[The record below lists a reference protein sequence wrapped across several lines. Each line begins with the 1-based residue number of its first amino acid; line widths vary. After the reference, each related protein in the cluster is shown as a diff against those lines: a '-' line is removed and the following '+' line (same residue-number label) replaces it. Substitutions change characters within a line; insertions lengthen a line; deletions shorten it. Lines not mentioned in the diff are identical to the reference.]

1 MEWATTN
8 GIIRTVIQARGAA
21 MKSQLQITFRNM
33 KPSTE
38 VEDWIH
44 AEADKLDTF
53 YSQVMGCRVAV
64 EVPHRHHR
72 KGSSYHIRIDLT
84 VPGGEIVVKR
94 EPSLNARARHLGER
108 ESKKQAEVKATHK
121 QLRQAINDAF
131 KAAGRRLQDYAR
143 RQRGDIKSP
152 SLLPEGRVSKIL
164 PQESYGFLTS
174 DDGREIYFHK
184 NSVLGRAFPRLK
196 VGTAVKF
203 VEEPGEKGPQASTVR
218 IVSKQRIRE
227 AAKGTAA

>member
-1 MEWATTN
+1 
-8 GIIRTVIQARGAA
+8 
-21 MKSQLQITFRNM
+21 MKSELQITYRNM
-33 KPSTE
+33 KPSAE
-38 VEDWIH
+38 IEKWIH
-44 AEADKLDTF
+44 AEAAKLDTL
-53 YSQVMGCRVAV
+53 YSRVMGCRVSV

-72 KGSSYHIRIDLT
+72 KGSPYHIRIDLT

-108 ESKKQAEVKATHK
+108 ESKKQSEVKVPHK
-121 QLRQAINDAF
+121 ELRQAINDAF

-152 SLLPEGRVSKIL
+152 TLLPQARVSKIL
-164 PQESYGFLTS
+164 PQEGYGFLTA

-184 NSVLGRAFPRLK
+184 NSVLGRAFPRLR
-196 VGTAVKF
+196 VGTTVRF
-203 VEEPGEKGPQASTVR
+203 VEESGEKGPQASTVR
-218 IVSKQRIRE
+218 IVSKQGIQE